1 MLAVIGKTGSGKS
14 SFCNKLVGKP
24 HFKVGGDMLN
34 GVTEV
39 TSYTDVKIE
48 DDIFRVIDTQGY
60 NDPKGKDY
68 KNSQQMLKIM
78 KEQIS
83 IHAFILLLNGNDA
96 RWDAGQ
102 L

>member
-1 MLAVIGKTGSGKS
+1 
-14 SFCNKLVGKP
+14 
-24 HFKVGGDMLN
+24 MLN

-39 TSYTDVKIE
+39 TSYTDVKIK
-48 DDIFRVIDTQGY
+48 DDNFRVIDTQGY

-68 KNSQQMLKIM
+68 KNSQQMLTIM
-78 KEQIS
+78 KEQKC

-102 L
+102 LQMLDLLHQTFPQIWNNVIIVVNRLP